1 MSIVTD
7 RSTPHAARR
16 GWMVGVDTHTDTHD
30 AALLDGLGT
39 VHAKVQV
46 YAGPAGYA
54 QLTAWA
60 VGLVPAGDRLRWSVE
75 GTGCHGYDLV
85 RHLHAAGH
93 DVIEA
98 PKPVSSRRRRGGK
111 SDPIDAVHAAR
122 TALAIDAEPGARN
135 AAPRADGR
143 REALRILL
151 VTRRHATDTRTATT
165 NLFKSL
171 LLGAGDLR
179 EHLRGL
185 STPKQ
190 LRAVLA
196 LPATA
201 TATDTATDTDLET
214 QIRVA
219 ALRHAAATILT
230 LSAAI
235 DSNEKQLRALIKQA
249 CPGLLDLPG
258 VGPVTAA
265 TLLTAWSHPGRIH
278 SEAAF
283 AALAGISPLEASS
296 GRTTRHRLNRG
307 GDRTLNA
314 ALHTIVTARR
324 RMQHA
329 PTSTYITRRTTEGL
343 TPKEILRC
351 LKRYAIRQL
360 YRYLET
366 NTTTA

>member
-1 MSIVTD
+1 
-7 RSTPHAARR
+7 
-16 GWMVGVDTHTDTHD
+16 MVGVDTHTDTHD

-98 PKPVSSRRRRGGK
+98 PKPVSNRRRRGGK

-135 AAPRADGR
+135 ATPRADGR

-190 LRAVLA
+190 VSAVLA

-201 TATDTATDTDLET
+201 TDLET

-219 ALRHAAATILT
+219 ALRHAAATIHT

-235 DSNEKQLRALIKQA
+235 DSNEKQLRALIKPA
-249 CPGLLDLPG
+249 CPGLLNLPG

-265 TLLTAWSHPGRIH
+265 TLLTAWSHHGRIH

-324 RMQHA
+324 RMQHTS
-329 PTSTYITRRTTEGL
+329 TSTYITRRTTEGL

-366 NTTTA
+366 NTTIA